1 MVVVVHEEFEVAAAG
16 KDDGNAEDEEKTQK
30 DVQTTAEPS
39 AASAF
44 YQMDHLDG
52 PLSSFENEFPF
63 FYRCLRN
70 VSRCFRIWRIW

>member
-1 MVVVVHEEFEVAAAG
+1 MEKPQVVSTVKWCIVATSLG
-16 KDDGNAEDEEKTQK
+16 DGRCLHFLAAEDEEKTQK

-63 FYRCLRN
+63 F
-70 VSRCFRIWRIW
+70 